1 MRDDC
6 LEIERKFLIR
16 MPDIQWLETAAQA
29 ADIVQTYLEKGE
41 KGLSSRVRRR
51 SGKNGTVFTHTEKR
65 HISSMRREEYEREIS
80 EEKYRQ
86 LLLLAD
92 SKRRP
97 VEKRRYVLEYRGQN
111 FEIDIYPF
119 WSDRAIMEIELE
131 DECQAVDFP
140 PEIDIIKEV
149 TEDKRYTNSSIAREI
164 PVEDLG

>member
-1 MRDDC
+1 M
-6 LEIERKFLIR
+6 
-16 MPDIQWLETAAQA
+16 
-29 ADIVQTYLEKGE
+29 
-41 KGLSSRVRRR
+41 
-51 SGKNGTVFTHTEKR
+51 
-65 HISSMRREEYEREIS
+65 
-80 EEKYRQ
+80 
-86 LLLLAD
+86 
-92 SKRRP
+92 
-97 VEKRRYVLEYRGQN
+97 LEYRGQN